1 MKEQILS
8 ESSRSNLEAT
18 VPEQI
23 VKEIPVEL
31 IFEKSAIG
39 VAESAVTPDG
49 IKITFV
55 HRTKSLVIVYY
66 GNEIIAECR
75 NRQTALEA
83 VSEYMKGGN

>member
-1 MKEQILS
+1 MKQLILS
-8 ESSRSNLEAT
+8 ERSRTDLEAILS
-18 VPEQI
+18 EKME
-23 VKEIPVEL
+23 KEKFMEL

-39 VAESAVTPDG
+39 VAESAMTPEG

-66 GNEIIAECR
+66 GHEIIAECR